1 MTDKK
6 IRLLIVTNSIPL
18 PVADFLRDKV
28 FGLSKV
34 FDVHLISSDTSE
46 NLKKFITTYPNEIA
60 TNKIHLYHSVHGIKG
75 KLKLLSTHLGLLL
88 SKPTAI
94 LRLAKKINKKDL
106 PVRKKILE
114 YILFAPIVK
123 ISPDIVHFEFGTL
136 AHSLQN
142 IKDYTDCKAS
152 VSFRGYDM
160 NHVGIEDTSYYTKV
174 WESFDGFHFLGSD
187 LKRRAK
193 NRGYNQTRGIEA
205 LIAPAVNTALFNP
218 LENYK
223 KQEREK
229 ITIVSTGRLI
239 WKKGY
244 EYGIR
249 AVHLLKQ
256 RGIPVEYR
264 VIGYGPYE
272 DALVYTIHEL
282 GLRSEV
288 HLLGKKNKEEIAD
301 ELNNADV
308 FLHPAI
314 SEGFCNAVIE
324 AQAMGVPV
332 IASDAGGLPENIA
345 DGETGFVVPM
355 WDVEAI
361 ADKVT
366 WLWNNQAAIATMGAA
381 GIERV
386 KNNFTAENQIKQFA
400 DFYQRVYES

>member
-28 FGLSKV
+28 LGLSKV
-34 FDVHLISSDTSE
+34 FDVHLMSYDKPKT
-46 NLKKFITTYPNEIA
+46 LKKFVATYPNQIA
-60 TNKIHLYHSVHGIKG
+60 AKNIHLYHSVHGIKS
-75 KLKLLSTHLGLLL
+75 KLNLLSTHLGLLL
-88 SKPTAI
+88 SRPAAMLSLI
-94 LRLAKKINKKDL
+94 KKINRKDL
-106 PVRKKILE
+106 PLHMKMRE
-114 YILFAPIVK
+114 YMHFAPIVK
-123 ISPDIVHFEFGTL
+123 INPDIVHFEFGTL

-142 IKDYTDCKAS
+142 IKDYIDCKAS

-160 NHVGIEDTSYYTKV
+160 NHVGIEEPTYYSKV
-174 WESFDGFHFLGSD
+174 WNVFDGFHFLGSD
-187 LKRRAK
+187 LKRRAE
-193 NRGYNQTRGIEA
+193 NRGYNHNRGIEA
-205 LIAPAVNTALFNP
+205 LIAPAVNTALFKP
-218 LENYK
+218 LADK
-223 KQEREK
+223 KKVREK
-229 ITIVSTGRLI
+229 VTIVSTGRLI

-264 VIGYGPYE
+264 IIGNGPYE
-272 DALVYTIHEL
+272 DALIYTIHEL
-282 GLRSEV
+282 GLRNEV
-288 HLLGKKNKEEIAD
+288 YLLGRKNKEEIAE

-345 DGETGFVVPM
+345 DGETGFIVPM

-366 WLWNNQAAIATMGAA
+366 WLWNNQASIVTMGAA

-386 KNNFTAENQIKQFA
+386 KKNFTAENQIKQFT

>member
-28 FGLSKV
+28 LGLSKV
-34 FDVHLISSDTSE
+34 FDVHLMSYDKPKT
-46 NLKKFITTYPNEIA
+46 LKKFVATYPNQIA
-60 TNKIHLYHSVHGIKG
+60 VKNIHLYHSVHGIKS
-75 KLKLLSTHLGLLL
+75 KLNLLSTHLGLLL
-88 SKPTAI
+88 SRPAAMLSLI
-94 LRLAKKINKKDL
+94 KKINRKDL
-106 PVRKKILE
+106 PLHMKMRE
-114 YILFAPIVK
+114 YMHFAPIVK
-123 ISPDIVHFEFGTL
+123 INPDIVHFEFGTL

-142 IKDYTDCKAS
+142 IKDYIDCKAS

-160 NHVGIEDTSYYTKV
+160 NHVGIEEPTYYSKV
-174 WESFDGFHFLGSD
+174 WNVFDGFHFLGSD
-187 LKRRAK
+187 LKRRAE
-193 NRGYNQTRGIEA
+193 NRGYNHNRGIEA
-205 LIAPAVNTALFNP
+205 LIAPAVNTALFKP
-218 LENYK
+218 QAK
-223 KQEREK
+223 KKEVREK
-229 ITIVSTGRLI
+229 VTIVSTGRLI

-264 VIGYGPYE
+264 IIGNGPYE
-272 DALVYTIHEL
+272 DALIYTIHEL
-282 GLRSEV
+282 GLRNEV
-288 HLLGKKNKEEIAD
+288 HLLGRKNKEEIAE

-345 DGETGFVVPM
+345 DEETGFIVPM

-366 WLWNNQAAIATMGAA
+366 WLWNNQAATVTMGAA

-386 KNNFTAENQIKQFA
+386 KKNFTAENQIKQFT